1 MAVRMGFY
9 LLGPLTVQV
18 DGAVVHISKGKQR
31 VILAALLLDAGHT
44 VTADRLAELSWGP
57 VPPSSAAATLQNYVK
72 RLRQALGTG
81 RERIITQPG
90 GYLIRLQPGELDVS
104 VMDNAVTQ
112 ARRAARA
119 DDWTGV
125 AARAADALACWRG
138 EPLCDVDLGVL
149 GLHEIARLTDLRFQA
164 RELRVEAG
172 LRLGRPD
179 EAADEAQ
186 QLTLDAPLREHPRA
200 LLMAALYG
208 CGRRAEALAAYR
220 DARTV
225 LIDELG
231 SEPGPKLQTLH
242 QQILADD
249 PALLPAV
256 IMTPSATSGN
266 ARPLATLPRELPAAV
281 SGFTG
286 RDSELAALSG
296 LLADT
301 PDGLAPAM
309 LITAIGGTAGVGK
322 TALALQ
328 WAHQAAGRFPDGQ
341 LYVNL
346 RGYDPG
352 PPVAAGDALGRF
364 LRALGMPGP
373 DIPAET
379 EERAAC
385 YRSLLAGRQMLI
397 VLDNA
402 ADADQVRPLLPGTP
416 GSVAVVTSRDTLAGL
431 VARDGARR
439 LDLDVLPMPDAVS
452 LLRTLIGD
460 RVDAEPA
467 AAAALAAQCGR
478 LPLAMRVAA
487 ELAVARR
494 AASLASLA
502 ADLAD
507 QQGRLD
513 LLQAGGDART
523 AVRAV
528 FSWSLRHL
536 DPGAVRAFRLLG
548 SHPGPDL
555 EPGAAAALTGT
566 SLDQAG
572 QVLGRLTR
580 AHLIQ
585 ATGAGRYAMHDL
597 LRDYARELA
606 AAEGDEQRAGLTR
619 LLDYYLQAAAEAM
632 DALYPAESNQRP
644 EHAAPGDGV
653 RRLAEPD
660 TARTWLAAELS
671 CLVTAVAY
679 AAAQGWP
686 DHAIGL
692 AATIFRYLD
701 PAGHRSEAVILHES
715 ARSAARQVG
724 DVAAEARALSNLA
737 AAELRQGRDQD
748 AARHLRQAQS
758 LSHQAGDRNGEARA
772 VGNLGV
778 LAFWQGRYEQAAEHY
793 EHAMSLQRETGNR
806 TGEVTSLCNLAD
818 VQTRLGRYEEAAGHL
833 QQALVLSRDLNHDD
847 GEVYALVNLGDVSL
861 HQGSYLQAER
871 HFRRGLALAHRIG
884 DRVVKA
890 AALRGL
896 GELDLRKGRY
906 LPAEQQ
912 LHTALALARDVGAR
926 SAEIDALNLLG
937 EVRLATGDHQ
947 KAAIHYSAALEL
959 ARKAGDAYLQARAHD
974 GNARAH
980 YVGHNLDQARSHWRQ
995 ALVVFA
1001 DVNAAEADRIRSQ
1014 LVTLGRGQ
1022 SDFQEI

>member
-9 LLGPLTVQV
+9 LLGPLTAQV
-18 DGAVVHISKGKQR
+18 DGAVVHIAKGKQR

-44 VTADRLAELSWGP
+44 VTADRLAELLWGP

-72 RLRQALGTG
+72 RLRQALGSG
-81 RERIITQPG
+81 RERIMTQPG
-90 GYLIRLQPGELDVS
+90 GYLIRLQPGELDAS
-104 VMDNAVTQ
+104 VMGNAVTQ
-112 ARRAARA
+112 GHRAARA

-149 GLHEIARLTDLRFQA
+149 GLHEVARLTELRFQA

-179 EAADEAQ
+179 EVAGEAQ

-225 LIDELG
+225 LIGELG
-231 SEPGPKLQTLH
+231 SEPGPELQRLH
-242 QQILADD
+242 QQVLADD
-249 PALLPAV
+249 PALAPAPGV
-256 IMTPSATSGN
+256 IMTPPATSGR
-266 ARPLATLPRELPAAV
+266 ARPLARLPRELPAAV
-281 SGFTG
+281 PGFTG

-296 LLADT
+296 LLAET

-322 TALALQ
+322 TALAVQ

-352 PPVAAGDALGRF
+352 PPAAAGDALGRF
-364 LRALGMPGP
+364 LRVLGMAGP
-373 DIPAET
+373 DIPART

-416 GSVAVVTSRDTLAGL
+416 GSAAVVTSRDTLAGL

-467 AAAALAAQCGR
+467 AAAALAAHCGR
-478 LPLAMRVAA
+478 LPLAVRVAA
-487 ELAVARR
+487 ELAAVRPAV
-494 AASLASLA
+494 SLASLA

-507 QQGRLD
+507 QQRRLD
-513 LLQAGGDART
+513 LLEADGDART

-572 QVLGRLTR
+572 QVLDRLTR

-585 ATGAGRYAMHDL
+585 VTGAGRYAMHDL

-606 AAEGDEQRAGLTR
+606 AADGGEQRAALTA

-632 DALYPAESNQRP
+632 DALYPAESSQRP

-653 RRLAEPD
+653 SRLAGPD

-671 CLVTAVAY
+671 CLVASVAY

-686 DHAIGL
+686 DHAIRL

-701 PAGHRSEAVILHES
+701 PGGHRSEAVILHES
-715 ARSAARQVG
+715 ARSAARQAG

-737 AAELRQGRDQD
+737 SAELGQGRDQD

-806 TGEVTSLCNLAD
+806 TGEVTGLNNLAG

-833 QQALVLSRDLNHDD
+833 QRALVLSREVKHED
-847 GEVYALVNLGDVSL
+847 GEAYALVNLGDVSL
-861 HQGSYLQAER
+861 HQGCYLQADR
-871 HFRRGLALAHRIG
+871 HLRRGLALARRIG
-884 DRVVKA
+884 DRVAEA
-890 AALRGL
+890 AALCGL
-896 GELDLRKGRY
+896 GELDLREGRY
-906 LPAEQQ
+906 LPAERQ
-912 LHTALALARDVGAR
+912 LRTALALSRDAGAR

-937 EVRLATGDHQ
+937 EVCLATGNHQ

-959 ARKAGDAYLQARAHD
+959 ARKAGDAYLQARARD
-974 GNARAH
+974 GIARA
-980 YVGHNLDQARSHWRQ
+980 RSAGR
-995 ALVVFA
+995 
-1001 DVNAAEADRIRSQ
+1001 AASLA
-1014 LVTLGRGQ
+1014 
-1022 SDFQEI
+1022 